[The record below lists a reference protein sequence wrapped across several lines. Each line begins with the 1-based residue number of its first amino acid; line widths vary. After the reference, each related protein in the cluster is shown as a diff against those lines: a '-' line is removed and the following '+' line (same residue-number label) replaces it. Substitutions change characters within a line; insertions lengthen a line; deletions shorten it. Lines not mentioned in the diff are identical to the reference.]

1 MSTPAL
7 AELLPRPGR
16 VPLVEVV
23 VTEAI
28 DAQVTPRLRVLL
40 DEVLALRPEHLV
52 VDLAGCTHVDA
63 SGVAALLE
71 THRQAMR
78 DGGRLSLRAPS
89 PSVHRNLQL
98 ARVANVLHIVL
109 PKVSLPAEDWSAAAG
124 TGTLVDPR
132 PTR

>member
-7 AELLPRPGR
+7 AEQPLRPGR

-23 VTEAI
+23 ITEPI
-28 DAQVTPRLRVLL
+28 DAQSAPHVRALL
-40 DEVLALRPEHLV
+40 DEALALRPEHLV
-52 VDLAGCTHVDA
+52 VDLAGCPSIDA

-89 PSVHRNLQL
+89 VGVHRNLRL

-109 PKVSLPAEDWSAAAG
+109 PEVTLPAEEWSAAAG
-124 TGTLVDPR
+124 SGALVDPR
-132 PTR
+132 PAR